1 VERLKT
7 VKSIE
12 TAAVQMLLALTVAGG
27 AVELVPFIR
36 FISGYLDM
44 EWAAINEQ
52 NKGIRSS
59 SLSSRIADRSCQVC
73 LTETFPYCFA
83 DFFFHSLRERSGD
96 CGYLGSSDGS
106 GPADMGL

>member
-7 VKSIE
+7 AKSIE
-12 TAAVQMLLALTVAGG
+12 TAAVQILLALTVAGG

-52 NKGIRSS
+52 NKGIMSS
-59 SLSSRIADRSCQVC
+59 SLSLSLSRLELQ
-73 LTETFPYCFA
+73 T
-83 DFFFHSLRERSGD
+83 
-96 CGYLGSSDGS
+96 
-106 GPADMGL
+106 GPVRFV